1 MLIRIVPVGNPP
13 IKLLE
18 IVCNELQTI
27 LNAKCR
33 ILAKVPT
40 PRDTFN
46 HWRKQYDAEKII
58 NTLSTLS
65 EVKFIDK
72 SIPTML
78 VTDEDIYYSGLNFVF
93 GLEDPEKNC
102 SIVSIARLKQEFYNL
117 KPNPTILIDR
127 TTKEIIHELG
137 HSIGLDHCHN
147 SYCVMNFSPS
157 VKDVDT
163 KQKEFCRDCKVRMM
177 TRGIS
182 IE

>member
-1 MLIRIVPVGNPP
+1 MLVRIVPVGNPP
-13 IKLLE
+13 MKLLE
-18 IVCNELQTI
+18 IAANELQTI

-33 ILAKVPT
+33 ILAKVPI
-40 PRDTFN
+40 PKDTFN
-46 HWRKQYDAEKII
+46 YWRKQYDAEKIM
-58 NTLSTLS
+58 NSLSGLP

-93 GLEDPEKNC
+93 GLEDPVKNC
-102 SIVSIARLKQEFYNL
+102 CIVSIARLKQEFYDQ

-127 TTKEIIHELG
+127 TVKEIIHELG
-137 HSIGLDHCHN
+137 HSLGLDHCQN
-147 SYCVMNFSPS
+147 SYCVMCFSPS

-163 KQKEFCRDCKVRMM
+163 KRKEFCSDCKVRMM

-182 IE
+182 LE